1 MKTIQSIKFLLI
13 CLLMLLVI
21 MPVSSV
27 AADGS
32 VPDLTPPIPPNAQD
46 VHCNTGGKGTV
57 CHWTAPFGTP
67 SAGIPYGSVT
77 CNGSSVIVTLQGEMR
92 VTTFYDESGQGT
104 LLKRHISFS
113 GTLSSPVTGKSVPH
127 EGHATI
133 TLDFLT
139 NTTTT
144 TGLLHHTVL
153 PGQGVVFLDAGIIAI
168 TDGAISF
175 VGGPHEFY
183 LQETQGL
190 CAPLS

>member
-1 MKTIQSIKFLLI
+1 MKTIRSIRFLLI
-13 CLLMLLVI
+13 SLIIMLVVA
-21 MPVSSV
+21 PFSSV
-27 AADGS
+27 AAEEV
-32 VPDLTPPIPPNAQD
+32 VPNLVPPIPPNALK
-46 VHCNTGGKGTV
+46 VHCGTSDNGTV

-67 SAGIPYGSVT
+67 SSGVPYGTVT
-77 CNGSSVIVTLQGEMR
+77 CDGSPVIVNLQGEMK
-92 VTTFYDESGQGT
+92 VNAFYNESGQGT

-113 GTLSSPVTGKSVPH
+113 GTLSSPVTGKAVPH

-133 TLDFLT
+133 TIDFLT
-139 NTTTT
+139 NTMTT

-153 PGQGVVFLDAGIIAI
+153 PGEGVVFLDAGIIAI

-190 CAPLS
+190 CAALS